1 MFEVVEMGTASMK
14 DMLAVDVK
22 ILNVHIFK
30 EFLCIYGN
38 NRVLGR
44 EAEDRGDVC
53 ILIYLQL
60 VDIAV

>member
-30 EFLCIYGN
+30 EF
-38 NRVLGR
+38 
-44 EAEDRGDVC
+44 
-53 ILIYLQL
+53 
-60 VDIAV
+60 